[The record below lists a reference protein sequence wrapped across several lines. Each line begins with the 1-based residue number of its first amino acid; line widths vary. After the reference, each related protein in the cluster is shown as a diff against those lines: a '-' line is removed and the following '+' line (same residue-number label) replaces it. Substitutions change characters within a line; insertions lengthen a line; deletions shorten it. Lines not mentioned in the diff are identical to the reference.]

1 MATASDYESLVGKVS
16 LKEPPTSV
24 RQDPG
29 NPRSWSAAR
38 RNRYAW
44 FTTFSLLLL
53 MMLSWADKAV
63 LGIAAVPLMK
73 DLGITPEQFGLVSS
87 AMFLTFVVIQF
98 VAAPIANKIPTKWIL
113 LVLCLIWTVAQVPIL
128 LFATLPALWLSRLLL
143 GAGEGPLA
151 PVMMHSIYK
160 WFPEKKGAT
169 PAAVASSG
177 VTLGVVAFAP
187 VLAWVVGAFSWQT
200 AFAMLAILG
209 LIWSVLWVITG
220 KEGPYTSRQ
229 AEREIEGPAGAAL
242 SEGAALEE
250 AEEAPAAV
258 PETKISYKKT
268 IFTASWIIAV
278 LTSFMGYWTFT
289 LAMSWGPAYFE
300 TVLGY
305 SSQAAGSMIALPAAW
320 GAITTISL
328 SALTQRLHLRGLPT
342 RQARAFVLG
351 GAATLAGTA
360 LLGATMVES
369 PMFSLVLLVVGLGT
383 APALFA
389 ITYLIVSELTTI
401 AQRGANLSIA
411 NAVLSSGGIFAPA
424 ISGFLIGG
432 GATPAAGYTAA
443 FALAGGLMLLMGILS
458 LLFINQQRDA
468 RRLGLVDAAAG
479 RVR

>member
-1 MATASDYESLVGKVS
+1 
-16 LKEPPTSV
+16 
-24 RQDPG
+24 
-29 NPRSWSAAR
+29 
-38 RNRYAW
+38 
-44 FTTFSLLLL
+44 

-63 LGIAAVPLMK
+63 LGIAAVPLMR

-113 LVLCLIWTVAQVPIL
+113 LVLCLTWSVAQMPIL
-128 LFATLPALWLSRLLL
+128 IFATLPALWLSRLLL

-200 AFAMLAILG
+200 AFAMLAVLG
-209 LIWSVLWVITG
+209 LIWSIFWVITG

-229 AEREIEGPAGAAL
+229 VEREIDGPDADGGAGEAADAPVL
-242 SEGAALEE
+242 TE
-250 AEEAPAAV
+250 AKV
-258 PETKISYKKT
+258 SYKKT

-320 GAITTISL
+320 GAIATISL

-342 RQARAFVLG
+342 RKARSFVLG
-351 GAATLAGTA
+351 GAATLAGAA
-360 LLGATMVES
+360 LLGATIVES
-369 PMFSLVLLVVGLGT
+369 PELSLALLVVGLGT

-389 ITYLIVSELTTI
+389 ITYLIVSELTTV

-411 NAVLSSGGIFAPA
+411 NAVISSGGVFAPA
-424 ISGFLIGG
+424 VAGFLIGG
-432 GATPAAGYTAA
+432 GGTPAEGYTAA
-443 FALAGGLMLLMGILS
+443 FALAGGLMLVMGILA

-468 RRLGLVDAAAG
+468 RRLGLAGAASASG
-479 RVR
+479 PQH

>member
-1 MATASDYESLVGKVS
+1 MS
-16 LKEPPTSV
+16 LKEPSTPV

-29 NPRSWSAAR
+29 NPRYWSAAR

-44 FTTFSLLLL
+44 FTTGSLLVL

-63 LGIAAVPLMK
+63 LGIAAVPLMR

-87 AMFLTFVVIQF
+87 AMFLTFVIIQF
-98 VAAPIANKIPTKWIL
+98 IAAPIANKIPTKWIL
-113 LVLCLIWTVAQVPIL
+113 LVLCLTWSVAQLPIL
-128 LFATLPALWLSRLLL
+128 IFATLPALWLSRLLL

-187 VLAWVVGAFSWQT
+187 VLAWVVGSFGWQT
-200 AFAMLAILG
+200 AFATLAIIG
-209 LIWSVLWVITG
+209 LLWSVFWVITG

-229 AEREIEGPAGAAL
+229 AEREIDGPDAGGAAD
-242 SEGAALEE
+242 
-250 AEEAPAAV
+250 AEDSTAAV

-268 IFTASWIIAV
+268 IFTASWILAV
-278 LTSFMGYWTFT
+278 LTSFIGYWTFT

-320 GAITTISL
+320 GAVATISL

-342 RQARAFVLG
+342 RKARAFVLG
-351 GAATLAGTA
+351 SAATLAGAA
-360 LLGATMVES
+360 LLGATMVSS
-369 PMFSLVLLVVGLGT
+369 PALSLALLAVGLGT

-389 ITYLIVSELTTI
+389 ITYLIVSELTTV

-424 ISGFLIGG
+424 VSGFLIGG
-432 GATPAAGYTAA
+432 GATPAEGYTAA
-443 FALAGGLMLLMGILS
+443 FALAGGLMLAMGILA
-458 LLFINQQRDA
+458 LLFINQQRDV
-468 RRLGLVDAAAG
+468 RRLGLADTAAAG
-479 RVR
+479 SFQR

>member
-1 MATASDYESLVGKVS
+1 
-16 LKEPPTSV
+16 
-24 RQDPG
+24 
-29 NPRSWSAAR
+29 
-38 RNRYAW
+38 
-44 FTTFSLLLL
+44 

-63 LGIAAVPLMK
+63 LGIAAVPLMR

-98 VAAPIANKIPTKWIL
+98 VAAPLANKIPTKWIL
-113 LVLCLIWTVAQVPIL
+113 LVLCLTWSVAQLPIL
-128 LFATLPALWLSRLLL
+128 ILASLPALWISRLLL

-187 VLAWVVGAFSWQT
+187 VLAWVVGAFGWQT
-200 AFAMLAILG
+200 AFATLAIIG
-209 LIWSVLWVITG
+209 LVWSVFWVITG

-229 AEREIEGPAGAAL
+229 VEREIDGPDAGA
-242 SEGAALEE
+242 GDDDEE
-250 AEEAPAAV
+250 PAAAV
-258 PETKISYKKT
+258 AETKVSYKKT

-342 RQARAFVLG
+342 RQARSFVLG
-351 GAATLAGTA
+351 GAATLAGAA
-360 LLGATMVES
+360 LLGATLVQS
-369 PMFSLVLLVVGLGT
+369 PLLSLVLLVLGLGT

-389 ITYLIVSELTTI
+389 ITYLIVSELTTV

-424 ISGFLIGG
+424 VSGFLIGG
-432 GATPAAGYTAA
+432 GSTPAEGYTAA
-443 FALAGGLMLLMGILS
+443 FALAGGLMLLMGILA
-458 LLFINQQRDA
+458 LLFINQQRDV
-468 RRLGLVDAAAG
+468 RRLGLAEPVSMG
-479 RVR
+479 SPQH